1 MGILGDAFDKVFGS
15 GESEQKTTS
24 TPWGPLQPYLTDAYA
39 QAQNLYR
46 SGGPEYYPNATYV
59 PFSPQTQM
67 GMQLGENRALFG
79 SPYDEAAG
87 GFAMNALQGQSPFT
101 QAGMQSLWGSQL
113 GMAGLSDTIQGKFLN
128 SNPYLDNMFG
138 AAARATNTQYNN
150 QVMPGV
156 NATFGSGGRTGS
168 NAHQTAL
175 DMANQ
180 NYNNSMSDMAANL
193 YGTNYANERN
203 NQLNAAN
210 QYANLGQSLAQGYNA
225 LGNTQFGQQMNA
237 ANLGMNVGQQ
247 DWNNID
253 RLLGIGGMVEGQS
266 QNVLNDYMNRFNFY
280 QNRPETQMNNYT
292 AWLNGIPGSQFGT
305 DKTSG
310 SGPDAGAFGDLT
322 TAAQG
327 IGAVM
332 SIFSDARLK
341 RNVRRV
347 GEHNG
352 FGWYQWEWNDDA
364 AALGLSG
371 ASEGVIAQEVEAT
384 RPDLVHMVGGYKAV
398 NYGGL

>member
-1 MGILGDAFDKVFGS
+1 MGLFDKLSSGISSIFGGGNEAS
-15 GESEQKTTS
+15 GDSVTTS
-24 TPWGPLQPYLTDAYA
+24 APWAPLQPYLTDAYA

-46 SGGPEYYPNATYV
+46 SGGPEYYPNATYT

-67 GMQLGENRALFG
+67 AMNLQENRALFG

-150 QVMPGV
+150 QVMPGI

-180 NYNNSMSDMAANL
+180 NYNNSMSDMAANI
-193 YGTNYANERN
+193 YGNNYANERT

-225 LGNTQFGQQMNA
+225 LGNTQFGQQYTA
-237 ANLGMNVGQQ
+237 ANLGMDLGQQ
-247 DWNNID
+247 DYANID
-253 RLLGIGGMVEGQS
+253 RLAAVGQQVEGQS
-266 QNVLNDYMNRFNFY
+266 QKVLDDYMNRFNYY
-280 QNRPETQMNNYT
+280 QQRPEQQLSQYT
-292 AWLNGIPGSQFGT
+292 AWLNGIPGASFGT
-305 DKTSG
+305 QDTNVDSPNG
-310 SGPDAGAFGDLT
+310 SAFFDFLGSMAGNYAKSQMG
-322 TAAQG
+322 
-327 IGAVM
+327 
-332 SIFSDARLK
+332 
-341 RNVRRV
+341 
-347 GEHNG
+347 G
-352 FGWYQWEWNDDA
+352 F
-364 AALGLSG
+364 
-371 ASEGVIAQEVEAT
+371 
-384 RPDLVHMVGGYKAV
+384 
-398 NYGGL
+398 

>member
-1 MGILGDAFDKVFGS
+1 MGFGDFVGSIFGGGGGGQQDS
-15 GESEQKTTS
+15 TTTS
-24 TPWGPLQPYLTDAYA
+24 EPWSAAQPYIKDVYA
-39 QAQNLYR
+39 QAQNLYN
-46 SGGPEYYPNATYV
+46 SGGPSYYPNATYT

-67 GMQLGENRALFG
+67 AMNLQENRALFG

-180 NYNNSMSDMAANL
+180 NYNNSMSDMAANI
-193 YGTNYANERN
+193 YGNNYANERT

-225 LGNTQFGQQMNA
+225 LGNTQFGQQYTA
-237 ANLGMNVGQQ
+237 ANLGMDLGQQ
-247 DWNNID
+247 DYANID
-253 RLLGIGGMVEGQS
+253 RLAAVGQQVEGQG
-266 QNVLNDYMNRFNFY
+266 QKVLDDYMNRFNFY
-280 QNRPETQMNNYT
+280 QNAPEQNLQRYMGFLSGT
-292 AWLNGIPGSQFGT
+292 PGANAQTSATNVNT
-305 DKTSG
+305 DDGSAAGDFAKTL
-310 SGPDAGAFGDLT
+310 AMMAFM
-322 TAAQG
+322 A
-327 IGAVM
+327 
-332 SIFSDARLK
+332 SSDIRLK
-341 RNVRRV
+341 RNVKRI
-347 GEHNG
+347 GERNG
-352 FGWYQWEWNDDA
+352 FGWYQWEWNDA
-364 AALGLSG
+364 AASLGLYG
-371 ASEGVIAQEVEAT
+371 ESEGVIAQEVEAV
-384 RPDLVHMVGGYKAV
+384 RPDLIGMIGGYKAV